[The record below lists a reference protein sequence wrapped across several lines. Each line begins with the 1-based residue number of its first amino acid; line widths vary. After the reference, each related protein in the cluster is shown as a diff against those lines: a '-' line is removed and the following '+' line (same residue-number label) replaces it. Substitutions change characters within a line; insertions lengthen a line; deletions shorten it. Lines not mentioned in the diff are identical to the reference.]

1 MSFVVSS
8 AGGVPDGLEIVGAC
22 PTSAETTGRTVAS
35 VPDIFNPPMTVTPIS
50 TSTNT
55 AAKTLRTFLL
65 IF

>member
-8 AGGVPDGLEIVGAC
+8 AGGVPDGLEIVGAS
-22 PTSAETTGRTVAS
+22 PTTAETSGRTVAS
-35 VPDIFNPPMTVTPIS
+35 VPDILNPPITVTPMS
-50 TSTNT
+50 TSTKT